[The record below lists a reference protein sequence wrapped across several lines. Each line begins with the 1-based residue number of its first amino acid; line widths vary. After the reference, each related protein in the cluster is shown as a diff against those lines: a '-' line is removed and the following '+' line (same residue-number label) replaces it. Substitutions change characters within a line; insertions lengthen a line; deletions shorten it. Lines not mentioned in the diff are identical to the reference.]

1 MKILATEHLAAQ
13 PADKASP
20 SASEFWRGT
29 KGASPALAGL
39 LAYGLVLGAQA
50 SQKGFSVVEVVPRMT
65 GLNFA
70 AGSDFRAIGLWSV
83 VPPTLLIV
91 VVTFLVNSRHPI
103 MGAARRTL
111 CPVAP
116 PTLLLWRAPSRRAA
130 GCLCRGASRVGALC
144 L

>member
-20 SASEFWRGT
+20 SASEFWRGI

-50 SQKGFSVVEVVPRMT
+50 SQKGFSAVEVVPRMT

-70 AGSDFRAIGLWSV
+70 AGSEFSAIGLWSV

-91 VVTFLVNSRHPI
+91 VVTFLINSRHPI

-116 PTLLLWRAPSRRAA
+116 PTLLLSRSPSRRPSV
-130 GCLCRGASRVGALC
+130 CRCWGPS
-144 L
+144 